1 MSGDGERR
9 EQAVTGLYVATVY
22 GLTVNPGPGCYLILG
37 LNNSGYVSRRVTH
50 ESHL

>member
-22 GLTVNPGPGCYLILG
+22 GLTVNPGPGVEQFRL
-37 LNNSGYVSRRVTH
+37 RVT
-50 ESHL
+50 SSDA